1 MLRGHSKGIMCK
13 VDFRATERTKREG
26 DKGWGEKT
34 EAAIP
39 LTRNP
44 VDSQRGDNLFQSK
57 EASWS
62 GAALSVET
70 DAASKER
77 SHTAGMKHINN

>member
-57 EASWS
+57 EAS
-62 GAALSVET
+62 
-70 DAASKER
+70 
-77 SHTAGMKHINN
+77 